1 MKIIISLYSFILY
14 LYIIYKYLFIK
25 IIKYSNLKKY
35 IQKIVYIYIYFQINN
50 IKITIDISEN
60 LNNIHNER
68 LIHSKTN
75 GVYQDAQCDH
85 VHSLYIHL

>member
-14 LYIIYKYLFIK
+14 LYIICKYLFIK

-50 IKITIDISEN
+50 N
-60 LNNIHNER
+60 
-68 LIHSKTN
+68 
-75 GVYQDAQCDH
+75 
-85 VHSLYIHL
+85 

>member
-35 IQKIVYIYIYFQINN
+35 IQKIYLKINIY
-50 IKITIDISEN
+50 
-60 LNNIHNER
+60 
-68 LIHSKTN
+68 
-75 GVYQDAQCDH
+75 
-85 VHSLYIHL
+85 LYLFSN